1 MSKSISEKDIL
12 EAIKDIMHPA
22 INHSLLDLGIVKN
35 IKVEDDKAVIIIA
48 FPFPNIPIAKQLI
61 NSVKLPVE
69 KLGVEVKMETTVMN
83 QEEVNKF
90 LAMEQSGWK
99 GM

>member
-1 MSKSISEKDIL
+1 
-12 EAIKDIMHPA
+12 
-22 INHSLLDLGIVKN
+22 
-35 IKVEDDKAVIIIA
+35 
-48 FPFPNIPIAKQLI
+48 
-61 NSVKLPVE
+61 VKLSVE